1 MQRFPITP
9 PSLPPLCTVVVVRT
23 KSIGL
28 AAAAA
33 AAVVAA
39 RERGIPGNERKAGL
53 SPTFESFH
61 RGTPKRKDV
70 LLYCPEN
77 PRRKRVVA
85 PLKVSSKM
93 NSAGSSVMERASS
106 EESDVAV
113 VVEDVKQKMNK
124 KRSRN
129 DTDEFL
135 RTGDFKFER

>member
-1 MQRFPITP
+1 M
-9 PSLPPLCTVVVVRT
+9 
-23 KSIGL
+23 
-28 AAAAA
+28 
-33 AAVVAA
+33 
-39 RERGIPGNERKAGL
+39 PGK
-53 SPTFESFH
+53 
-61 RGTPKRKDV
+61 PK
-70 LLYCPEN
+70 EE
-77 PRRKRVVA
+77 RVVA
-85 PLKVSSKM
+85 PFTVSSKM

>member
-1 MQRFPITP
+1 
-9 PSLPPLCTVVVVRT
+9 
-23 KSIGL
+23 
-28 AAAAA
+28 
-33 AAVVAA
+33 
-39 RERGIPGNERKAGL
+39 
-53 SPTFESFH
+53 
-61 RGTPKRKDV
+61 
-70 LLYCPEN
+70 
-77 PRRKRVVA
+77 
-85 PLKVSSKM
+85 M